1 MLQPQE
7 GPRNNA
13 AHSLS
18 ERERQRTFYFIF
30 FMFLDSFQCQY
41 VPTEKLI
48 YMEMLFDIDS
58 LVTAAA

>member
-13 AHSLS
+13 AHPLA
-18 ERERQRTFYFIF
+18 ERQRQRIF
-30 FMFLDSFQCQY
+30 FFVMFLDSFQCQY

-58 LVTAAA
+58 LVTATA